1 MGAAGGAAGLRTE
14 APFGA
19 VKPALT
25 SQPGWRGEARHL
37 ARQGRGP
44 AHAQAAPL
52 VPSPS
57 PAASNTHTAPGPAR
71 RTVRLHSGRTARAC
85 PHTTARVSA
94 GRLFHS
100 STAKCC
106 EVVAS
111 VNVFA
116 MRYAVTEVRA
126 MMARVGCTASV
137 VTMLA
142 GAWACSSSGR
152 DATAVRSV
160 EIKRIASDGVA
171 SSTRYELTYKNTEQ
185 LDVVN
190 KYVDDDLRETQEFSY
205 IDAKI
210 SNLLILN
217 LAAENQNGPYQFDY
231 TDDRLVRRTRSLASG
246 AIDLTELEFDGDR
259 LRNVRTEIAFT
270 DGDKFR
276 KSIEYAY
283 AQGGALERITSNA
296 SFTNSDGTVVPELGS
311 SEQSELRFNGESI
324 SRSKRKVEGDKEGE
338 IIWDFLYG
346 PENAIDEIR
355 LSNGVSFSFSYNVS
369 GLIEK
374 IENANAATSVS
385 IKIAYEDHEV
395 EGLHFTIPTV
405 YGTFFD
411 LRGTGYS
418 TEPVLTLDLR

>member
-1 MGAAGGAAGLRTE
+1 
-14 APFGA
+14 
-19 VKPALT
+19 
-25 SQPGWRGEARHL
+25 
-37 ARQGRGP
+37 
-44 AHAQAAPL
+44 
-52 VPSPS
+52 
-57 PAASNTHTAPGPAR
+57 
-71 RTVRLHSGRTARAC
+71 
-85 PHTTARVSA
+85 
-94 GRLFHS
+94 
-100 STAKCC
+100 
-106 EVVAS
+106 
-111 VNVFA
+111 
-116 MRYAVTEVRA
+116 